1 VQGDRAL
8 TEDDPAV
15 RSALDALLAESS
27 LEPDVA
33 VYEQDVR
40 RLVKVTLD
48 CLPSLYSDVLEAK
61 YVSELS
67 VNEIAER
74 LGKSPKATESILS
87 RARAAFRD
95 AMRVLLRQE
104 QGGDFDGPS
113 SVLGY

>member
-1 VQGDRAL
+1 
-8 TEDDPAV
+8 
-15 RSALDALLAESS
+15 
-27 LEPDVA
+27 
-33 VYEQDVR
+33 
-40 RLVKVTLD
+40 
-48 CLPSLYSDVLEAK
+48 
-61 YVSELS
+61 

-87 RARAAFRD
+87 RARVAFRD